1 MSRITLVRAMGILIA
16 EDDLDIS
23 TLYKRALEKRKHVV
37 VLTST
42 GEACLQNYIDT
53 LRTETTPRFS
63 SVSMTT
69 PIVNLSSTPQDIKFH
84 NKRTSSFDTDVSS
97 LYDVV
102 ILDYKMPGMN
112 GMDVAKEIL
121 AVNLHQRIIFASAYV
136 KETLQESVK
145 QLKQIVELMQKPFTL
160 SQLVDTVEDK
170 EVYEELKSLNVDVNR
185 IRAAEP
191 THELVIDLLER
202 LRRIQKNR
210 TF

>member
-1 MSRITLVRAMGILIA
+1 MRILIA

-23 TLYKRALEKRKHVV
+23 TMYKRALERRKHTV

-42 GEACLQNYIDT
+42 GEACLQNYLDIFKSNNSNHKKT
-53 LRTETTPRFS
+53 SRTNNTIASPL
-63 SVSMTT
+63 
-69 PIVNLSSTPQDIKFH
+69 P
-84 NKRTSSFDTDVSS
+84 
-97 LYDVV
+97 YDVV

-121 AVNLHQRIIFASAYV
+121 AVDPHQRIIFASAYV

-160 SQLVDTVEDK
+160 SHLVDTVEDK

-191 THELVIDLLER
+191 SHELVIDLLER
-202 LRRIQKNR
+202 LQRIQKNR